1 MLTITLN
8 CLVVGKNPYK
18 NAFSIMTNLI
28 KAIRNSNKTIKE
40 KKASEFDNFAA
51 DKLKLWK
58 VDISLEENG
67 ELIAA
72 NTKINTNI
80 KDELGG
86 IELTSLS
93 KIIKDIHCIGGKA
106 TTTTIPLTRLNV
118 SSLRLN
124 MFEGVKVLYETLETL
139 RDDSELG
146 NLARRILGRD
156 AFFKKRLSDEKDY
169 EELKHKLKNTLF
181 TENDEKMLLE
191 IFGEENKKKLLEQG
205 NLKLA
210 KSIPSD
216 ILDKQLRN
224 ILWATELIKWVT
236 LSLSYHSKQQLIL
249 NKLCDLTGCMDL
261 L

>member
-1 MLTITLN
+1 
-8 CLVVGKNPYK
+8 
-18 NAFSIMTNLI
+18 MTNLI

-156 AFFKKRLSDEKDY
+156 AFFK
-169 EELKHKLKNTLF
+169 
-181 TENDEKMLLE
+181 
-191 IFGEENKKKLLEQG
+191 
-205 NLKLA
+205 
-210 KSIPSD
+210 
-216 ILDKQLRN
+216 
-224 ILWATELIKWVT
+224 
-236 LSLSYHSKQQLIL
+236 
-249 NKLCDLTGCMDL
+249 
-261 L
+261 